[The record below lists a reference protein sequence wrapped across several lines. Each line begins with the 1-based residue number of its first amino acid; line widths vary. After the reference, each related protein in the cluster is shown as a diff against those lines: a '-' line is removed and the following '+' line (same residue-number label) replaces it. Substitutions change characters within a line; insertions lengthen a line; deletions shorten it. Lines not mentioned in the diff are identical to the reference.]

1 MAQGSDFL
9 QLDAHG
15 VARGERTQWLASA
28 LREAVDTG
36 VLPPGARLPATRALA
51 ADLGFARGTV
61 VEAYQRLTEE
71 GLLTTNR
78 GAGTVVAPRPDASFS
93 GERSGTRDGPHAA
106 DRRIRPVPEAADPRA
121 RAAPATAAPRTLSG
135 PEAPTPLGPSHGT
148 GPAFDPGSDT
158 GRRSGG
164 AEPID
169 ISTGLPD
176 LAAFPRSAW
185 LRAERGVLATA
196 TARQLGYAPPQ
207 GTLELRTELSAWLAR
222 SRGVRARPEQIVV
235 TAGVT
240 GALSLLAQV
249 LRERGVAEVALEDP
263 GANGNRRILDYWMD
277 RVVPVPV
284 DDDGIVVSELE
295 AASAST
301 VAVTPAHQF
310 PTGVVLSPGRRRELV
325 AWARAREGV
334 VIEDDYDAEYRY
346 DRSPVRAV
354 HPLAPGVVAYTSSL
368 SKTLA
373 PALRLGWLV
382 PPPHLLAPVVERRWA
397 TDLGSPV
404 LPQLTLAALLR
415 DGTLARH
422 LRSMRTRHRARQNAA
437 VAAVREHMP
446 GCGIQG
452 VAAGV
457 HLLVLLPEGADDEE
471 VAARALDSGVAVQP
485 LSRNRVA
492 PGAPGLV
499 VSYAGHDPERLR
511 DAVER
516 LGGVL

>member
-15 VARGERTQWLASA
+15 VARGERTQWLASV
-28 LREAVDTG
+28 LREAVETG
-36 VLPPGARLPATRALA
+36 VLPPGTRLPATRTLA

-78 GAGTVVAPRPDASFS
+78 GAGTAVAPRPDASPS
-93 GERSGTRDGPHAA
+93 GEGL
-106 DRRIRPVPEAADPRA
+106 
-121 RAAPATAAPRTLSG
+121 RTPTG
-135 PEAPTPLGPSHGT
+135 PEPPPPLGPSHGA
-148 GPAFDPGSDT
+148 GPAFDLGFDMV
-158 GRRSGG
+158 RRPRG

-249 LRERGVAEVALEDP
+249 LRERGVEEIALEDP

-284 DDDGIVVSELE
+284 DGDGIVVSALE
-295 AASAST
+295 ATSANA

-310 PTGVVLSPGRRRELV
+310 PTGVVLSPVRRRELV
-325 AWARAREGV
+325 AWAREREGL

-354 HPLAPGVVAYTSSL
+354 HPLAPQAVAYASSL

-437 VAAVREHMP
+437 VSAVREHMP
-446 GCGIQG
+446 GCAIHG

-471 VAARALDSGVAVQP
+471 VAARALDRGVAVQP

-511 DAVER
+511 GAIER
-516 LGGVL
+516 LGGVV

>member
-9 QLDAHG
+9 QLDARG

-28 LREAVDTG
+28 LRGAVETG
-36 VLPPGARLPATRALA
+36 VLPPGARLPATRNLA

-71 GLLTTNR
+71 GILTTNR
-78 GAGTVVAPRPDASFS
+78 GAGTVVAPRQATSARSAVRPGAVADLRLPSGPGASPCS
-93 GERSGTRDGPHAA
+93 GARHGTGPESDPRSAPE
-106 DRRIRPVPEAADPRA
+106 PVP
-121 RAAPATAAPRTLSG
+121 G
-135 PEAPTPLGPSHGT
+135 PNHGT
-148 GPAFDPGSDT
+148 GPAFDL
-158 GRRSGG
+158 GRDAGGRSQG
-164 AEPID
+164 AGPID

-196 TARQLGYAPPQ
+196 TARQLGYGPPQ
-207 GTLELRTELSAWLAR
+207 GALELRTELSAWLAR
-222 SRGVRARPEQIVV
+222 SRGVRARPEEIVV

-249 LRERGVAEVALEDP
+249 LRDRGVVEVALEDP

-284 DDDGIVVSELE
+284 DGDGIVVSDLE
-295 AASAST
+295 AASVNA

-310 PTGVVLSPGRRRELV
+310 PTGVVLSPGRRRALV
-325 AWARAREGV
+325 AWARERGGT

-354 HPLAPGVVAYTSSL
+354 HPLDPNAVAYTSSL

-382 PPPHLLAPVVERRWA
+382 PPPHLLTAVVERRWA

-404 LPQLTLAALLR
+404 LPQLTLASLLR

-422 LRSMRTRHRARQNAA
+422 LRSMRIRHRARQGAA

-446 GCGIQG
+446 GCVIRG

-457 HLLVLLPEGADDEE
+457 HLLVLLPEGQDDEN
-471 VAARALDSGVAVQP
+471 VAARALDRGVAVQP

-499 VSYAGHDPERLR
+499 VSYAGHDPVRLR
-511 DAVER
+511 AAIER